1 MHESL
6 AASDHRLPCRDAGA
20 PVGAL
25 VITLRWPSSSMNQA
39 FTDQGLRDA
48 LKGGRPS
55 AAAGARER
63 SSQRARQHWRLVQ
76 SLYVEY
82 VRAHR

>member
-1 MHESL
+1 
-6 AASDHRLPCRDAGA
+6 
-20 PVGAL
+20 
-25 VITLRWPSSSMNQA
+25 MNQA

-48 LKGGRPS
+48 LKGGKPS